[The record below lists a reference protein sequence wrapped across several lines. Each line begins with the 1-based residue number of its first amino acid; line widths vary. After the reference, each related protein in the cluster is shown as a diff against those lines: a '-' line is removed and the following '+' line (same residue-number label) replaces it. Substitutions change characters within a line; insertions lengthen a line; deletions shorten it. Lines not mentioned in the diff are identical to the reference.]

1 MHYFFLACVLA
12 CVPYHLNNG
21 AIYSRPMIFV
31 LVCVAIVLTFTETET
46 LALQQQ
52 QQRGEGGGG
61 GGADDTPPLSHDEL
75 AFLESLDFLE
85 RDDVE
90 SAWKVLERNFQESA
104 RNQDPNRRIH
114 HLSQRKI
121 SLGGG
126 TTFTAE
132 YKLRADLEQALY
144 LAETLYDKDRDP
156 EKAEFFASNVVPVYE
171 TVLSRIPALEK
182 LNETM
187 GLYRFQRQDVE
198 DGIMGVY
205 NRALYVPDVPATRA
219 DGTPIEIFGES
230 LNPAQIQQDWI
241 DSNGIVVVDDVLSKE
256 TLDLIQQKIMWESTV
271 WYQTKLPQ
279 RFGGYAGAYID
290 DGLHQRILLRLSVEL
305 RKLLPDI
312 FYDHPLKYMWAY
324 KYDSDSNFGG
334 INLHADEAAVN
345 VNLWLTPKDA
355 NLDPNSGGL
364 IIYTIKPPNDW
375 DFELYNRDTE
385 FVYEQLLRPSGFANM
400 TVPYRENRAV
410 IFDSALFHTTDN
422 FTFRKGYQNRRINLT
437 LLYGDMKKHQES
449 QSEKSSEL

>member
-1 MHYFFLACVLA
+1 
-12 CVPYHLNNG
+12 
-21 AIYSRPMIFV
+21 
-31 LVCVAIVLTFTETET
+31 
-46 LALQQQ
+46 
-52 QQRGEGGGG
+52 
-61 GGADDTPPLSHDEL
+61 
-75 AFLESLDFLE
+75 
-85 RDDVE
+85 
-90 SAWKVLERNFQESA
+90 
-104 RNQDPNRRIH
+104 
-114 HLSQRKI
+114 
-121 SLGGG
+121 
-126 TTFTAE
+126 
-132 YKLRADLEQALY
+132 
-144 LAETLYDKDRDP
+144 
-156 EKAEFFASNVVPVYE
+156 
-171 TVLSRIPALEK
+171 
-182 LNETM
+182 
-187 GLYRFQRQDVE
+187 
-198 DGIMGVY
+198 MGVY
-205 NRALYVPDVPATRA
+205 NRALYVPDVPANRA
-219 DGTPIEIFGES
+219 DGTPIQIFGES

-256 TLDLIQQKIMWESTV
+256 TLALIQQKIMWESTV